1 MMLPH
6 TGTSYSVFHVRH
18 YVLGRY
24 VKIDPF
30 SFFIFSEDFEWHHSR
45 RACLCF
51 RKAVHMWWLLG
62 VTYFGWYLVI
72 NGFIPH
78 INGFIFFTYHPRK
91 QYFRLKLEFTIAI
104 ASIFYSREI
113 NFLLS
118 ARRFIIEGICI
129 IHWNPRSVVS
139 QFVPKEVEKAHRD
152 LLKLSDLHVEYY
164 QSKELPPL
172 PLTHPHPTPSPFPET
187 GMCRSRSPSNL
198 MGSWSKDRFFPG
210 WLPPDV
216 GRASPANQTGKVLIN
231 RAWLFRRRMLSS
243 G

>member
-18 YVLGRY
+18 FVLGRY

-30 SFFIFSEDFEWHHSR
+30 SFFIFSEDFEWHLSR

-62 VTYFGWYLVI
+62 VTYFEWYLVI

-78 INGFIFFTYHPRK
+78 TNGFIFFTYHPRK
-91 QYFRLKLEFTIAI
+91 QFFRHKLEFTIAI
-104 ASIFYSREI
+104 AFIFYSREF

-129 IHWNPRSVVS
+129 IHWNPRSVPS

-164 QSKELPPL
+164 QRPSPSATHPPPPNPL
-172 PLTHPHPTPSPFPET
+172 PLPRDRYVSKQEPIKFDGLLVE
-187 GMCRSRSPSNL
+187 GQVFSRVVTTWRWKSQPCEPNWQGFDKEGL
-198 MGSWSKDRFFPG
+198 VVQKED
-210 WLPPDV
+210 
-216 GRASPANQTGKVLIN
+216 AT
-231 RAWLFRRRMLSS
+231 
-243 G
+243 